1 MNRTTPSNP
10 PLIRLA
16 HSLAFTAFLR
26 KVGTP
31 VDRLLARAGLPVY
44 CDDPGAFVP
53 LRRAWAWFGAAA
65 QLEDPALGW
74 HVGRFVGDKQLS
86 AGMLKRL
93 EHAPTLYQALFALVR
108 LCRSEASHLHIGIK
122 EGRDSIY
129 FYTRYPMK
137 DWPGY
142 TSSQA
147 YQLAVYVDLV
157 RHYLGRSWMPAEI
170 GIESPTAPAV
180 MHEHFPNCRI
190 LTAQS
195 VGYIAVPRSRLH
207 SAPIGAGSNFNE
219 TSPLV
224 LAENYDY
231 VETAKAVIRT
241 YLADGYLSA
250 RKTAKL
256 LDTTERTL
264 YRKLADKGVTYQTL
278 VDEVR
283 FDVAKDLLREQDLQ
297 HREISS
303 SLGFTDPANFS
314 RMFRRISGMSPSE
327 FSETVRP

>member
-1 MNRTTPSNP
+1 M
-10 PLIRLA
+10 
-16 HSLAFTAFLR
+16 
-26 KVGTP
+26 
-31 VDRLLARAGLPVY
+31 
-44 CDDPGAFVP
+44 P
-53 LRRAWAWFGAAA
+53 LRRTWAWFDAAA

-108 LCRSEASHLHIGIK
+108 LCRSEASHLHIGIR

-142 TSSQA
+142 SSSQA

-170 GIESPTAPAV
+170 GIESPTAPTV
-180 MHEHFPNCRI
+180 VYEHFPNCRI
-190 LTAQS
+190 LTSQS
-195 VGYIAVPRSRLH
+195 IGYISVPRSRLH
-207 SAPIGAGSNFNE
+207 STPIDVDSNSVATE
-219 TSPLV
+219 PLT
-224 LAENYDY
+224 LAENFNY
-231 VETAKAVIRT
+231 VETAKFVIRA
-241 YLADGYLSA
+241 YLTDGYLSA
-250 RKTAKL
+250 QKTAKL

-264 YRKLADKGVTYQTL
+264 YRKLAENGVKYQTL

-283 FDVAKDLLREQDLQ
+283 FDAAKKLLREQDLP
-297 HREISS
+297 HGEISS

-314 RMFRRISGMSPSE
+314 RMFWRISGMSPSE
-327 FSETVRP
+327 FSETVRS